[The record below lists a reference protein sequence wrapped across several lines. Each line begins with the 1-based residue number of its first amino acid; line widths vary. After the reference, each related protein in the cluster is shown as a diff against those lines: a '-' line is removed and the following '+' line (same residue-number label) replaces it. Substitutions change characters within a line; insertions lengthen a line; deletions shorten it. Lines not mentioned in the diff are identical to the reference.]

1 MPALSK
7 AFHYRFFMPRRSPA
21 TPPGKPNGLASSV
34 FARHYLRNLGWFLFL
49 QVLRC
54 FTSLSLASVT
64 YGFSNRYMDITP
76 CGLPHSDISGSK
88 LVCSSP
94 KLIAAYRVLLRLLVP
109 RHPSCALSSL
119 TTKKQSLKNCLPV
132 SQHKLLTFAD
142 IYISL
147 NIILFSCRIFFNCQ
161 SSTAIRCIFMH
172 LSLHFPS
179 ISQGKSFKYASPW
192 QIIGGRTWIWTK
204 DLVLIRDAL

>member
-1 MPALSK
+1 MSALSK
-7 AFHYRFFMPRRSPA
+7 AFNYQSVMPYRSPA
-21 TPPGKPNGLASSV
+21 TPHGKPHGLASSA

-54 FTSLSLASVT
+54 FTSLSLASIT
-64 YGFSNRYMDITP
+64 YGFSYRYIDITL

-147 NIILFSCRIFFNCQ
+147 NINFFLQNFLQDIFFNCQ
-161 SSTAIRCIFMH
+161 SSTAIQYLWQH
-172 LSLHFPS
+172 LSLLFPRFLKVNLSNMHFPM
-179 ISQGKSFKYASPW
+179 
-192 QIIGGRTWIWTK
+192 T
-204 DLVLIRDAL
+204 

>member
-21 TPPGKPNGLASSV
+21 TPPGKPDGLASSA

-147 NIILFSCRIFFNCQ
+147 NINFFLAEFSSRHFLQLSIIHSYLLPLTVTF
-161 SSTAIRCIFMH
+161 TAFPWSLKVNL
-172 LSLHFPS
+172 LSNMLPHE
-179 ISQGKSFKYASPW
+179 
-192 QIIGGRTWIWTK
+192 
-204 DLVLIRDAL
+204 

>member
-21 TPPGKPNGLASSV
+21 TPPGKPDGLASSA

-147 NIILFSCRIFFNCQ
+147 NIILFSCRIFFKTFSLIVNHPQ
-161 SSTAIRCIFMH
+161 LLCI
-172 LSLHFPS
+172 
-179 ISQGKSFKYASPW
+179 ISDTFHCIPLITQGKSF
-192 QIIGGRTWIWTK
+192 WICFPH
-204 DLVLIRDAL
+204 D